1 VKPPINMKAIEDV
14 LSPVLDIVYEIK
26 KTKTALE
33 TKNPKNIKAAKDGIK
48 GIVEFEYK
56 LLPKINDTYSYTSYQ
71 DYANGLKKDKQ
82 YKIEKVKQ
90 DENGAVYVS
99 FKDHDKSK
107 DKMIPWDNIKDNME
121 EIQEQIQR
129 KLETIIENY
138 INQRKL

>member
-1 VKPPINMKAIEDV
+1 V
-14 LSPVLDIVYEIK
+14 LSPVLDIVYKIK
-26 KTKTALE
+26 QIKTALE
-33 TKNPKNIKAAKDGIK
+33 TKDPENIKAAKDGIK
-48 GIVEFEYK
+48 DIVEFEYD
-56 LLPKINDTYSYTSYQ
+56 LLPKTNDTYSFTRDFQ
-71 DYANGLKKDKQ
+71 DYANGLKKDRQ

-90 DENGAVYVS
+90 DENGAVYVR
-99 FKDHDKSK
+99 FKDHERSK